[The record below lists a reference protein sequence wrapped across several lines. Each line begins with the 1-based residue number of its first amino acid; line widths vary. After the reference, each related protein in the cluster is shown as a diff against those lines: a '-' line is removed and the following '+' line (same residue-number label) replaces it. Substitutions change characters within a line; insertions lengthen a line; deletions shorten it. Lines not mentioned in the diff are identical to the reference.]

1 MIDPSHRA
9 RELFLDDSNY
19 YGCAETTYVVLRE
32 LFSLPDAE
40 DSAAAMPLNGGVAY
54 SGGPCGAIT
63 GAALA
68 VGQLAGRCL
77 PDHFEAKR
85 ESRLLIQRLMTDF
98 AGEFGS
104 ISCRDLI
111 HYDLLAPG
119 RHDAFIESGIWRDV
133 CMRQI
138 EYAVTRTRR
147 LVEEAPWA
155 AGVLPPAS
163 T

>member
-19 YGCAETTYVVLRE
+19 YGCAETTYVVLAE
-32 LFSLPDAE
+32 LFSLPDPE
-40 DSAAAMPLNGGVAY
+40 DSAPAMPLNGGVAY
-54 SGGPCGAIT
+54 SGGACGAIT

-68 VGQLAGRCL
+68 VGRLAARCL
-77 PDHFEAKR
+77 PDHFEAKK
-85 ESRLLIQRLMTDF
+85 ESRRIIQELM
-98 AGEFGS
+98 AEFHKEHGAITCS
-104 ISCRDLI
+104 ELI

-119 RHDAFIESGIWRDV
+119 QHDAFLESGIWRDV

-138 EYAVTRTRR
+138 EFAVACTRR
-147 LVEEAPWA
+147 LVKEAPWA
-155 AGVLPPAS
+155 AGVFPPPS